1 MTAEPKVSQADQLV
15 ELVEDRY
22 RLGVSAVGEP
32 FAVPLLGPQVVR
44 MLRGR
49 GGSLRAEL
57 ASEYA
62 ADHSKAPSSSALADA
77 LLVLQGRAQ
86 QQPPETLH
94 LRVAQHAGSLLLDLG
109 GMCGRVVRVDPGG
122 WTVLPSGPVL
132 FRRSEAS
139 GPLPAPVP
147 GGSLDE
153 LRRMLNVP
161 AADWPLVVAWLVAAL
176 LPDVPHPVLALMGEH
191 GTGKSSAA
199 RLLGGLIDPSPA
211 QLRSAPR
218 DVEGWAVAAAG
229 SWVVG
234 LDNISTVPDWFS
246 DSLCRAVTGDGM
258 VRRAL
263 YTDSGLS
270 VLAFRRVVLLTSID
284 PGALRGDLADRLLG
298 VECQLIDDAGRLEE
312 AQLAA
317 DWAAAHPR
325 VLGALLDL
333 TAAVLE
339 VLPGIHLTRRPRMA
353 DFGRVLAAVDEVMG
367 SKGLARYAGQ
377 GAALAAEVVES
388 DAVAAAVRALVPA
401 GGDAVEHTPA
411 KLLELTSPERPG
423 RDWPANPRALSARL
437 KRAAPALRVVGV
449 EVTHLPR
456 AGHTS
461 RRLWRIERQP
471 ENTGDQPENTG
482 DLPPAPAAPSATAAD
497 LRKQADGRRADAA
510 GADGRRAEPPNRQP
524 LPAADHTP
532 ADLRKQSPAD
542 GADGADGR
550 KPLPS
555 SDDDSRPGVAAWMP
569 QREPVGLCIDCQQ
582 PAHTV
587 DETGEPCHPG
597 CNLPGGL
604 TAAPR
609 QSRQPS
615 APVEEE
621 S

>member
-15 ELVEDRY
+15 ALAEDRF
-22 RLGVSAVGEP
+22 RLGHATAGEL

-44 MLRGR
+44 PLRGR

-57 ASEYA
+57 AAEYCDA
-62 ADHSKAPSSSALADA
+62 QGKAPSAAALADA
-77 LLVLQGRAQ
+77 LLVLAGRAQ

-109 GMCGRVVRVDPGG
+109 DVSGRVVRIDPGG
-122 WTVLPSGPVL
+122 WTVLPSSPVL
-132 FRRSEAS
+132 FRRTRLT

-161 AADWPLVVAWLVAAL
+161 AADWPLVVGWLVAAL
-176 LPDVPHPVLALMGEH
+176 LPDIPHPLLALQGEH
-191 GTGKSSAA
+191 GTGKTSAA
-199 RLLGGLIDPSPA
+199 RLLTGLLDPGPA

-234 LDNISTVPDWFS
+234 IDNLSTVPDWFS
-246 DSLCRAVTGDGM
+246 DALCRSSTGDGM

-263 YTDSGLS
+263 YSDDDLS
-270 VLAFRRVVLLTSID
+270 VIAFRRVVLLTSID

-317 DWAAAHPR
+317 DWTAAHPA

-333 TAAVLE
+333 AAAVLR
-339 VLPGIHLTRRPRMA
+339 VLPDIHLTKRPRMA
-353 DFGRVLAAVDEVMG
+353 DFGKVLAAVDEVMG

-401 GGDAVEHTPA
+401 GGDVVEHTA
-411 KLLELTSPERPG
+411 AQLLELTSPERPG

-437 KRAAPALRVVGV
+437 KRAAPALRTVGV

-471 ENTGDQPENTG
+471 ENTGD
-482 DLPPAPAAPSATAAD
+482 LPPAPSAPSATAAD

-555 SDDDSRPGVAAWMP
+555 DDDSRPGVTAWMP
-569 QREPVGLCIDCQQ
+569 QREPVGPCHFCAE
-582 PAHTV
+582 PAHTA
-587 DETGEPCHPG
+587 DELGRACHVG
-597 CNLPGGL
+597 CGLPGELSRRPGAR
-604 TAAPR
+604 TAVADAGG
-609 QSRQPS
+609 QW
-615 APVEEE
+615 
-621 S
+621 